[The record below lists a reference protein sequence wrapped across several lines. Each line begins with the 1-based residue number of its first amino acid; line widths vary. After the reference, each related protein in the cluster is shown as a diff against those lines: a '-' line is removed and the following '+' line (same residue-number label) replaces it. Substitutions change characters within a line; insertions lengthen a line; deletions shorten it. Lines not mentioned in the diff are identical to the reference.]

1 MGGRGVEVGSF
12 SACPW
17 FALVAGVKGCV
28 LAGIEIEVFL
38 YISLY
43 LRVLGWWV
51 CACKRACTHTDYL
64 GT

>member
-17 FALVAGVKGCV
+17 FALVAGVKGYV
-28 LAGIEIEVFL
+28 LVGIEIEVFL

-51 CACKRACTHTDYL
+51 GVCL
-64 GT
+64 

>member
-1 MGGRGVEVGSF
+1 MGSF

-17 FALVAGVKGCV
+17 FALVAGVGGYV

-43 LRVLGWWV
+43 SRVLGWWV
-51 CACKRACTHTDYL
+51 GVCL
-64 GT
+64 